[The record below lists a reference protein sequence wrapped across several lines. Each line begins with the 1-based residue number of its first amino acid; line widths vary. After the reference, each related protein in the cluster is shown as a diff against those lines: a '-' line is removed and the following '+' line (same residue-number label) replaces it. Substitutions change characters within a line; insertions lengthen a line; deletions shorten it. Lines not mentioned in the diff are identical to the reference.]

1 MMAIRDFDY
10 EPIGLVRGVLRI
22 VASAAAAFALVGL
35 LSLASLLIRSER
47 VAVNELDVSDS
58 SQVAIR
64 STNSDLKIIE
74 GKSDRLVIRAKVTD
88 GLDSTDY
95 ELHRVDNQVEIVG
108 RCLRWLSPG
117 CGVKVTI
124 AVPKDYPLLVATG
137 SADVRAEGLADR
149 VVTIGTGSGDVDGV
163 KLRVQEFSVDSDR
176 GNVSATFAKAPY
188 ALKVTTKDGD
198 ISAKIPKGKIRYLV
212 NVSSTSGKVDS
223 NLVDQ
228 KNGRGIIRL
237 LSDRG
242 DIRVAKAE

>member
-1 MMAIRDFDY
+1 MMAIRDFEY
-10 EPIGLVRGVLRI
+10 EPVGWLRGSLRI
-22 VASAAAAFALVGL
+22 LGSAAAAFAVVGL
-35 LSLASLLIRSER
+35 FSLASLLIRSER

-58 SQVAIR
+58 SQIAVR

-74 GKSDRLVIRAKVTD
+74 GSSKRLVIRAKVTD
-88 GLDSTDY
+88 GLGSTDY

-108 RCLRWLSPG
+108 RCMRWLSPG

-124 AVPKDYPLLVATG
+124 AVPKDYPLLIATG

-149 VVTIGTGSGDVDGV
+149 VVTIGTGSGDVEGV

-198 ISAKIPKGKIRYLV
+198 ITAKIPNGKIRYLV
-212 NVSSTSGKVDS
+212 NVASTTGKVES

-237 LSDRG
+237 LSDSG
-242 DIRVAKAE
+242 DISVKK

>member
-1 MMAIRDFDY
+1 MAIRDFEY
-10 EPIGLVRGVLRI
+10 EPVGVVRGVLRI
-22 VASAAAAFALVGL
+22 VGSAAAAFALVGL

-47 VAVNELDVSDS
+47 VAVNELDVSDA

-64 STNSDLKIIE
+64 STNSDLKVIE
-74 GKSDRLVIRAKVTD
+74 GKTDRLVIRAKVTD

-95 ELHRVDNQVEIVG
+95 ELHRVNNEVEIVG

-117 CGVKVTI
+117 CGVKVTV
-124 AVPKDYPLLVATG
+124 AVPKDYPLLIATG

-163 KLRVQEFSVDSDR
+163 RLRVQEFSVDSDR

-188 ALKVTTKDGD
+188 ALKVTTKNGD
-198 ISAKIPKGKIRYLV
+198 IAARIPKGKIRYLV
-212 NVSSTSGKVDS
+212 NVSSGSGKVDS

-228 KNGRGIIRL
+228 ENGRGIVRL
-237 LSDRG
+237 LSDSG
-242 DIRVAKAE
+242 NISVAQAE

>member
-1 MMAIRDFDY
+1 M
-10 EPIGLVRGVLRI
+10 VRGVLRI

-95 ELHRVDNQVEIVG
+95 ELHRVDNEVEIVG

-117 CGVKVTI
+117 CGVKATI
-124 AVPKDYPLLVATG
+124 AVPKDYPLLIATG

-176 GNVSATFAKAPY
+176 GNVTAKFAKAPY

-198 ISAKIPKGKIRYLV
+198 IGATIPKGKIRYLV
-212 NVSSTSGKVDS
+212 NVDSKTGKVKS

-237 LSDRG
+237 LSDSGEISVTQGR
-242 DIRVAKAE
+242 

>member
-1 MMAIRDFDY
+1 MAIRDFEY
-10 EPIGLVRGVLRI
+10 EPVGLVRGVLRI
-22 VASAAAAFALVGL
+22 VASAVAAFALVGL

-198 ISAKIPKGKIRYLV
+198 ISAKIPKGQIRYLV

>member
-1 MMAIRDFDY
+1 MSEGY
-10 EPIGLVRGVLRI
+10 EPVGLVRGSLRI
-22 VASAAAAFALVGL
+22 LASAVAAFALVGL

-47 VAVNELDVSDS
+47 VAVNELDMSDS

-64 STNSDLKIIE
+64 STNSDIKVIE
-74 GKSDRLVIRAKVTD
+74 GDSDRLVIRAKVTD

-117 CGVKVTI
+117 CGVKVTV
-124 AVPKDYPLLVATG
+124 AVPKDYPLLIATG

-149 VVTIGTGSGDVDGV
+149 VVTIGTGSGDIVGV

-176 GNVSATFAKAPY
+176 GNVSASFAKAPY
-188 ALKVTTKDGD
+188 ALKVTTKDGN
-198 ISAKIPKGKIRYLV
+198 ITARIPKGKIRYLV
-212 NVSSTSGKVDS
+212 NVASETGQVDS

-228 KNGRGIIRL
+228 RSGRGIIRL
-237 LSDRG
+237 LSDSG
-242 DIRVAKAE
+242 DISVTQAR

>member
-1 MMAIRDFDY
+1 MSDEY
-10 EPIGLVRGVLRI
+10 EPIGLVRGSLRI
-22 VASAAAAFALVGL
+22 LGSAAAAFAVAGL
-35 LSLASLLIRSER
+35 FSLASLLIRSER
-47 VAVNELDVSDS
+47 IAVNELDVSDT

-74 GKSDRLVIRAKVTD
+74 GSSERLVIRAKVTD
-88 GLDSTDY
+88 GLGSTDY

-108 RCLRWLSPG
+108 RCMRWLSPG

-124 AVPKDYPLLVATG
+124 AVPKDYPLLIATG

-149 VVTIGTGSGDVDGV
+149 VVTIGTGSGDVEGV

-198 ISAKIPKGKIRYLV
+198 ITAKIPNGKIRYLV
-212 NVSSTSGKVDS
+212 NVASTTGKVES

-237 LSDRG
+237 LSDSG
-242 DIRVAKAE
+242 DISVKK

>member
-1 MMAIRDFDY
+1 MMAIRDFEY
-10 EPIGLVRGVLRI
+10 EPVGWLRGSLRI
-22 VASAAAAFALVGL
+22 LGSAAAAFAVVGL
-35 LSLASLLIRSER
+35 FSLASLLIRSER

-58 SQVAIR
+58 SQIAVR

-74 GKSDRLVIRAKVTD
+74 GSSKRLVIRAKVTD
-88 GLDSTDY
+88 GLGSTDY

-108 RCLRWLSPG
+108 RCMHWLSPG

-137 SADVRAEGLADR
+137 SADVRAEGLVDR
-149 VVTIGTGSGDVDGV
+149 VVTIGTGSGDVEGV

-198 ISAKIPKGKIRYLV
+198 ITAKIPNGKIRYLV
-212 NVSSTSGKVDS
+212 NVASTTGKVES

-237 LSDRG
+237 LSDSG
-242 DIRVAKAE
+242 DINVKK

>member
-1 MMAIRDFDY
+1 M
-10 EPIGLVRGVLRI
+10 
-22 VASAAAAFALVGL
+22 
-35 LSLASLLIRSER
+35 
-47 VAVNELDVSDS
+47 SDS

-64 STNSDLKIIE
+64 STNSDIKVIE
-74 GKSDRLVIRAKVTD
+74 GDSDRLVIRAKVTD

-117 CGVKVTI
+117 CGVKVTV
-124 AVPKDYPLLVATG
+124 AVPKDYPLLIATG

-149 VVTIGTGSGDVDGV
+149 VVTIGTGSGDIVGV

-188 ALKVTTKDGD
+188 ALKVTTKDGN
-198 ISAKIPKGKIRYLV
+198 ITARIPKGKIRYLV
-212 NVSSTSGKVDS
+212 NVASETGQVDS

-228 KNGRGIIRL
+228 RSGRGIIRL
-237 LSDRG
+237 LSDSG
-242 DIRVAKAE
+242 DISVTQAR

>member
-1 MMAIRDFDY
+1 MSEGY
-10 EPIGLVRGVLRI
+10 EPVGLVRGSLRI
-22 VASAAAAFALVGL
+22 LASAAAAFALVGL

-47 VAVNELDVSDS
+47 VAVNELDMSDS

-64 STNSDLKIIE
+64 STNSDIKVIE
-74 GKSDRLVIRAKVTD
+74 GDSDRLVIRAKVTD

-117 CGVKVTI
+117 CGVKVTV
-124 AVPKDYPLLVATG
+124 AVPKDYPLLIATG

-149 VVTIGTGSGDVDGV
+149 VVTIGTGSGDIVGM

-176 GNVSATFAKAPY
+176 GDVSATFAKAPY
-188 ALKVTTKDGD
+188 ALKVTTKDGN
-198 ISAKIPKGKIRYLV
+198 ITARIPKGKIRYLV
-212 NVSSTSGKVDS
+212 NVASETGQVDS

-228 KNGRGIIRL
+228 RSGRGIIRL
-237 LSDRG
+237 LSGSG
-242 DIRVAKAE
+242 DISVTQAR

>member
-1 MMAIRDFDY
+1 MSDGY
-10 EPIGLVRGVLRI
+10 EPVGLVRGSLRI
-22 VASAAAAFALVGL
+22 LASAVAAFALVGL
-35 LSLASLLIRSER
+35 LSLASRFIRSER
-47 VAVNELDVSDS
+47 VAVNELDMSDS

-64 STNSDLKIIE
+64 STNSDIKVIE
-74 GKSDRLVIRAKVTD
+74 GDSDRLVIRAKVTD

-117 CGVKVTI
+117 CGVKVTV
-124 AVPKDYPLLVATG
+124 AVPKDYPLLIATG

-149 VVTIGTGSGDVDGV
+149 VVTIGTGSGDIVGV

-188 ALKVTTKDGD
+188 ALKVTTKDGN
-198 ISAKIPKGKIRYLV
+198 ITARIPKGKIHYLV
-212 NVSSTSGKVDS
+212 NVASETGQVDS

-228 KNGRGIIRL
+228 RSGRGIIRL
-237 LSDRG
+237 LSDSG
-242 DIRVAKAE
+242 DISVTQAR

>member
-1 MMAIRDFDY
+1 MSEGY
-10 EPIGLVRGVLRI
+10 EPVGLVRGSLRI
-22 VASAAAAFALVGL
+22 LASAAAAFALVGL

-47 VAVNELDVSDS
+47 VAVNELDMSDS

-64 STNSDLKIIE
+64 STNSDIKVIE
-74 GKSDRLVIRAKVTD
+74 GDSDRLVIRAKVTD

-117 CGVKVTI
+117 CGVKVTV
-124 AVPKDYPLLVATG
+124 AVPKDYPLLIATG

-149 VVTIGTGSGDVDGV
+149 VVTIGTGSGDIVGM

-176 GNVSATFAKAPY
+176 GDVSATFAKAPY
-188 ALKVTTKDGD
+188 ALKVTTKDGN
-198 ISAKIPKGKIRYLV
+198 ITARIPKGKIRYLV
-212 NVSSTSGKVDS
+212 NVASETGQVDS

-228 KNGRGIIRL
+228 RSGRGIIRL
-237 LSDRG
+237 LSDSG
-242 DIRVAKAE
+242 DISVTQAR

>member
-1 MMAIRDFDY
+1 MAIRDFDY
-10 EPIGLVRGVLRI
+10 EPVGLVRSALRI
-22 VASAAAAFALVGL
+22 VASAAAAFAVVGL

-74 GKSDRLVIRAKVTD
+74 GTSDRLVIRAKVTD

-108 RCLRWLSPG
+108 RCMRWLSPG
-117 CGVKVTI
+117 CGVKVTV
-124 AVPKDYPLLVATG
+124 AVPKDYPLLIATG

-149 VVTIGTGSGDVDGV
+149 VVTIGTGSGDVVGV
-163 KLRVQEFSVDSDR
+163 KLRVQEFSVDSDN
-176 GNVSATFAKAPY
+176 GDVSATFAKAPY

-198 ISAKIPKGKIRYLV
+198 IAAKIPKGKIRYLV
-212 NVSSTSGKVDS
+212 NVDSKSGKVDS

-237 LSDRG
+237 LTDGG
-242 DIRVAKAE
+242 DIRVAKAG

>member
-1 MMAIRDFDY
+1 MSEGY
-10 EPIGLVRGVLRI
+10 EPVGLVRGSLRI
-22 VASAAAAFALVGL
+22 LASAAAAFALVGL

-47 VAVNELDVSDS
+47 VAVNELDMSDS

-64 STNSDLKIIE
+64 STNSDIKVIE
-74 GKSDRLVIRAKVTD
+74 GDSDRLVIRAKVTD

-117 CGVKVTI
+117 CGVKVTV
-124 AVPKDYPLLVATG
+124 AVPKDYPLLIATG

-149 VVTIGTGSGDVDGV
+149 VVTIGTGSGDIVGM

-188 ALKVTTKDGD
+188 ALKVTTKDGN
-198 ISAKIPKGKIRYLV
+198 ITARIPKGKIRYLV
-212 NVSSTSGKVDS
+212 NVASETGQVDS

-228 KNGRGIIRL
+228 RSGRGIIRL
-237 LSDRG
+237 LSDSG
-242 DIRVAKAE
+242 DISVTQAR

>member
-1 MMAIRDFDY
+1 VAIRDFEY
-10 EPIGLVRGVLRI
+10 EPVGWLRGSLRI
-22 VASAAAAFALVGL
+22 LGSAAAAFAVVGL
-35 LSLASLLIRSER
+35 FSLASLLIRSER

-58 SQVAIR
+58 SQIAVR

-74 GKSDRLVIRAKVTD
+74 GSSKRLVIRAKVTD
-88 GLDSTDY
+88 GLGSTDY

-108 RCLRWLSPG
+108 RCMRWLSPG

-124 AVPKDYPLLVATG
+124 AVPKDYPLLIATG

-149 VVTIGTGSGDVDGV
+149 VVTIGTGSGDVEGV

-198 ISAKIPKGKIRYLV
+198 ITAKIPNGKIRYLV
-212 NVSSTSGKVDS
+212 NVASTTGKVES

-237 LSDRG
+237 LSDSG
-242 DIRVAKAE
+242 DISVKK

>member
-10 EPIGLVRGVLRI
+10 EPVGLVRGVVRI
-22 VASAAAAFALVGL
+22 LASAAAAFALVGL

-74 GKSDRLVIRAKVTD
+74 GTSDRLVIRAKVTD

-95 ELHRVDNQVEIVG
+95 ELHRVENQVEIVG

-117 CGVKVTI
+117 CGVKVTV

-137 SADVRAEGLADR
+137 SADVRAEGLSDR
-149 VVTIGTGSGDVDGV
+149 VVTIGTGSGDVEGV
-163 KLRVQEFSVDSDR
+163 KLRVQEFSVDSDN
-176 GNVSATFAKAPY
+176 GDVSATFAKAPY

-198 ISAKIPKGKIRYLV
+198 ITARIPKGKIRYLV
-212 NVSSTSGKVDS
+212 NVVSNSGTVDS

-228 KNGRGIIRL
+228 QNGRGIIRL
-237 LSDRG
+237 ITDKG
-242 DIRVAKAE
+242 DISVAKAG

>member
-1 MMAIRDFDY
+1 MSEEY
-10 EPIGLVRGVLRI
+10 EPIGLLRGSLRI
-22 VASAAAAFALVGL
+22 LGSAAAAFAVAGL
-35 LSLASLLIRSER
+35 FSLASLLIRSER
-47 VAVNELDVSDS
+47 VAVNELDVSDT

-74 GKSDRLVIRAKVTD
+74 GSSERLVIRAKVTD
-88 GLDSTDY
+88 GLGSTDY

-124 AVPKDYPLLVATG
+124 AVPKDYPLLIATG

-149 VVTIGTGSGDVDGV
+149 VVTIGTGSGNVEGV
-163 KLRVQEFSVDSDR
+163 KLRVQEFSVDSDD
-176 GNVSATFAKAPY
+176 GNVSATFASAPY

-198 ISAKIPKGKIRYLV
+198 ITAKIPKGKIRYLV
-212 NVSSTSGKVDS
+212 NVASSTGKVDS

-228 KNGRGIIRL
+228 SNGRGIIRL
-237 LSDRG
+237 LSDGG
-242 DIRVAKAE
+242 DINVKQ

>member
-1 MMAIRDFDY
+1 MAIRDFDY
-10 EPIGLVRGVLRI
+10 EPVGLVRGAVRI
-22 VASAAAAFALVGL
+22 VASAAAAFAVVGL
-35 LSLASLLIRSER
+35 VSLASLMFRDVR
-47 VAVNELDVSDS
+47 PAVNELDVSDS

-74 GKSDRLVIRAKVTD
+74 GTSDKLVIRARVVD
-88 GLDSTDY
+88 GLTSTDY
-95 ELHRVDNQVEIVG
+95 ELHRANNQVEIVG

-137 SADVRAEGLADR
+137 SADVRAEGLSDR

-163 KLRVQEFSVDSDR
+163 RLRVQEFSVDSDR

-198 ISAKIPKGKIRYLV
+198 IDARIPKGKIRYLV
-212 NVSSTSGKVDS
+212 NVSSASGKVDS

-228 KNGRGIIRL
+228 ENGRGIIRL
-237 LSDRG
+237 LSEDG
-242 DIRVAKAE
+242 DISVAQAR

>member
-1 MMAIRDFDY
+1 MAIRDFDY
-10 EPIGLVRGVLRI
+10 EPVGLLRGSLRI
-22 VASAAAAFALVGL
+22 LGSAVAAFAVVGL

-47 VAVNELDVSDS
+47 VAVNELDVSDA

-64 STNSDLKIIE
+64 SSSSDLKVIE

-117 CGVKVTI
+117 CGVKVTV
-124 AVPKDYPLLVATG
+124 AVPKDYPLLIATG

-149 VVTIGTGSGDVDGV
+149 VVTIGTGSGNVEGV

-176 GNVSATFAKAPY
+176 GDVSATFAKAPY
-188 ALKVTTKDGD
+188 ALKVTTKDGH
-198 ISAKIPKGKIRYLV
+198 ITAKIPKGGIRYLV
-212 NVSSTSGKVDS
+212 NVASGSGKVDS

-228 KNGRGIIRL
+228 EDGRGIIRL
-237 LSDRG
+237 LSDDG
-242 DIRVAKAE
+242 DISVVQDR

>member
-1 MMAIRDFDY
+1 MSEEY
-10 EPIGLVRGVLRI
+10 EPVGLVRGGLRI
-22 VASAAAAFALVGL
+22 LASATAAFAVVGL

-47 VAVNELDVSDS
+47 VAVNELDMSDS

-64 STNSDLKIIE
+64 STNSDIKVIE
-74 GKSDRLVIRAKVTD
+74 GDSDRLVIRAKVTD

-117 CGVKVTI
+117 CGVKVTV
-124 AVPKDYPLLVATG
+124 AVPEDYPLLIATG

-149 VVTIGTGSGDVDGV
+149 VVTIGTGSGDIVGV

-176 GNVSATFAKAPY
+176 GNVSASFAKAPY
-188 ALKVTTKDGD
+188 ALKVTTKDGN
-198 ISAKIPKGKIRYLV
+198 ITARIPKGKIRYLV
-212 NVSSTSGKVDS
+212 NVASETGKVDS

-228 KNGRGIIRL
+228 RSGRGIIRL
-237 LSDRG
+237 LSDSG
-242 DIRVAKAE
+242 DISVTQAR